1 MGIRTTMLTSCL
13 VLVLAL
19 AAGPAA
25 VWAGFAGTDV
35 FVASVGHGEGAG
47 GSQWRTTLWIHN
59 PGSSPVDCQIQLL
72 LRDQANPSPP
82 TYNVTVPP
90 GDTVRYGDATWN
102 LFGIEGYGALRVV
115 ADDEVV
121 VNSRI
126 YNQPGGDPGDSQ
138 GQFFSAVPA
147 SFALGAGESS
157 DILGVNQGFDGAF
170 RFNYGFVET
179 TGNPATVEATFVNG
193 DGTVLGGRTYALE
206 GFEPI
211 QVNVADLGAGA
222 APTDN
227 GRIHVEVMTG
237 PGRVVAF
244 GSGIANVSQDPSTF
258 EMTYAAQ
265 TATGS
270 GDITAVYS
278 GPGLSGGGSSG
289 DVTLSVAT
297 EGITTTMIGT
307 GAVTTPKISG
317 AGAATGQVLKYNGSV
332 VAWASDE
339 TGGITAVHSGAG
351 LAGGGS
357 SGDVTLSVADAGIG
371 SSMLQN
377 GAVTT
382 PKISGAGAAAGQVLK
397 YNGATVAWASDE
409 TGGGGI
415 TSVNA
420 GAGLTG
426 GGSDGDITL
435 GVADG
440 GIVSQ
445 MLQNGAVTTPKIS
458 GSGSSAG
465 QVLKSNG
472 STVSWANDE
481 TGGMTL
487 PYSGSAS
494 SAGVVFEVENTG
506 SGFGIKGTTNGGMYG
521 VYGAG
526 TTGAGVRGFVD
537 NASGEG
543 VTASNGASGTS
554 AYLAGG
560 GHAVW
565 AQNSSTTEAAVFA
578 ENSGYLGIGVH
589 GESNSGGLAA
599 GVYGESQQGFGVA
612 GFSSSGRGG
621 WFYGGAQV
629 DGDLDVS
636 GSLSKGGGSFRID
649 HPLDPENK
657 YLSHSFVESP
667 DMMNIYNGN
676 VVTDA
681 AGFATVELP
690 RWFEVLNRDFRYQLT
705 VIGGGDSWAQARVA
719 EEVRDNVF
727 VIQTSDPGIKVSWQV
742 TGIRQ
747 DAWANANRIPVE
759 EDKPDVERGTYLHPE
774 AFAQPEEASAAW
786 ARYED
791 LILRAA
797 GSSND

>member
-307 GAVTTPKISG
+307 
-317 AGAATGQVLKYNGSV
+317 
-332 VAWASDE
+332 
-339 TGGITAVHSGAG
+339 
-351 LAGGGS
+351 
-357 SGDVTLSVADAGIG
+357 
-371 SSMLQN
+371 

-774 AFAQPEEASAAW
+774 AFGQPEEASAAW